1 MIVQELLDIFD
12 EWAPLD
18 YSEDFDNTGLI
29 IGNPNDKC
37 NGILISLDT
46 TEEVLEEAIKKNYNV
61 IVSFHPI
68 IFSDLKKITG

>member
-18 YSEDFDNTGLI
+18 YSEDFDNTGLLV
-29 IGNPNDKC
+29 GNPNDKC
-37 NGILISLDT
+37 DGILISLDT
-46 TEEVLEEAIKKNYNV
+46 TEEILEEAIKKKYNV

-68 IFSDLKKITG
+68 IFSE

>member
-12 EWAPLD
+12 EWAPPA
-18 YSEDFDNTGLI
+18 YSEDFDNTGLLV
-29 IGNPNDKC
+29 GNPNDKC

-46 TEEVLEEAIKKNYNV
+46 TEEVLEEAIKTKFNV

-68 IFSDLKKITG
+68 IFSELKK